1 MKTIGITG
9 GSGFVGTHVSDLLVN
24 AGYRVIIFT
33 RHAGKKAPS
42 SRLQYAHWDPE
53 KETCDI
59 KALKEVD
66 GIVHLAGAGI
76 ADKRWT
82 EKRKQEIVDSRV
94 KGTTF
99 LVNQVMLHAQQC
111 KVLVSASA
119 IGYYGADNGQEPFT
133 EDMPPA
139 NDFLGTTCVLWE
151 QASAFADDFLRRV
164 VLRFGIVLGKD
175 SGAFKEFEAPTRWG
189 VAPILGS
196 GKQVI
201 SWIHID
207 DLSRLILAAIENEN
221 MRGMYNAVSPEPVTN
236 AALMKSIRK
245 HKKGIQIPVHVPAFA
260 LKIALGEM
268 SIEVLKS
275 CTVSNSKV
283 QSTGFTYQYPGIDSA
298 VEQLV
303 R

>member
-9 GSGFVGTHVSDLLVN
+9 GSGFVGTHVSGLLVN
-24 AGYRVIIFT
+24 MGYRVIIFT

-42 SRLQYAHWDPE
+42 SGLQYAHWDPE

-82 EKRKQEIVDSRV
+82 EKRKQEIIDSRL
-94 KGTTF
+94 KGTSF

-119 IGYYGADNGQEPFT
+119 IGFYGADNGQEPFT

-139 NDFLGTTCVLWE
+139 TDFLGITCIEWE

-164 VLRFGIVLGKD
+164 VLRFGIVLGKE
-175 SGAFKEFEAPTRWG
+175 SGAFKEFEGPTRWG

-207 DLSRLILAAIENEN
+207 DLSRLIVAAIENEN
-221 MRGMYNAVSPEPVTN
+221 MRGVYNAVSPEPVTN

-260 LKIALGEM
+260 LKMALGEM
-268 SIEVLKS
+268 STEVLKS

-283 QSTGFTYQYPGIDSA
+283 QSTGFTYQYPSIDAA